1 MPEAM
6 IVYRF
11 YFEEIGLTDEWWQH
25 YRALTD
31 EQKEIVNPIIY
42 SNVFEGY
49 EEMVTDEKCLKVLSY
64 YRIHRED
71 AEKVLKEKSQ

>member
-25 YRALTD
+25 YSALTI
-31 EQKEIVNPIIY
+31 EQKKIVNPIIY
-42 SNVFEGY
+42 SNVFDNY
-49 EEMVTDEKCLKVLSY
+49 EETVTDEKCLKVLSY
-64 YRIHRED
+64 YRIHKED
-71 AEKVLKEKSQ
+71 AGDVLKEYI

>member
-1 MPEAM
+1 M

-25 YRALTD
+25 YSALTD

-42 SNVFEGY
+42 SNVFEDY